1 MEKDDKDPQ
10 HNAQT
15 TEDQAHKSPAAQM
28 ADSAHISSDEA
39 LIQERNKIDES
50 SKGGDDTSKGS
61 DDTSKASDE
70 NEDLEFE
77 PKNSEKS
84 KIDEGSLERFEH
96 ELSEAKEKQKNLQRQ
111 VSFGSNALSL
121 FSPL

>member
-28 ADSAHISSDEA
+28 ADSAQTSDEA
-39 LIQERNKIDES
+39 LTQERNKIDES
-50 SKGGDDTSKGS
+50 SKGSDDTLKGS
-61 DDTSKASDE
+61 DETSKASDE

>member
-28 ADSAHISSDEA
+28 ADSAHTSDEA
-39 LIQERNKIDES
+39 LTQERNKIDES
-50 SKGGDDTSKGS
+50 SKGS
-61 DDTSKASDE
+61 DETSKASDE

-77 PKNSEKS
+77 PRNAEKA